1 MISDQKPVRIT
12 WLDITS
18 QTDPWIDIDDAM
30 EMKPAIMISVGW
42 IVKENIDFVTLAS
55 TVDTEEELVGDVNCI
70 PRPTI
75 MNIEPL
81 ETSKS
86 K

>member
-1 MISDQKPVRIT
+1 MISKQQPVKIT

-42 IVKENIDFVTLAS
+42 IVKDNIDFVTLAS

-70 PRPTI
+70 PRSTI
-75 MNIEPL
+75 MSIEVLHP
-81 ETSKS
+81 EK

>member
-1 MISDQKPVRIT
+1 MISDQKPVKIT

-42 IVKENIDFVTLAS
+42 IVKDNIDFVTLAS

-70 PRPTI
+70 PRSTI
-75 MNIEPL
+75 MSIEVLHP
-81 ETSKS
+81 EK